1 MRILVTNDDGILAPG
16 LAALA
21 HALRPLGD
29 VDVVAPEAGQSGAA
43 HAITFMSPLI
53 TQRVKVGAEL
63 EGWSVDG
70 SPADCVKLGVR
81 ELCTGRPDLVVSGIN
96 AGSNRGVDVIYSGT
110 VAAAVEAAF
119 IGIPSLAVSLEAS
132 AVLDFD
138 RAAVHARAIV
148 ERAIAI
154 GISPGMVLNVN
165 IPRLDRGEPRG
176 VRIVQQSTAPWT
188 DTYDRRTDPRGR
200 AYFWLT
206 DQGDREPESEDTDL
220 SALRAGYVTV
230 TPLQY
235 DLTQYAQLAHLRAVW
250 GDSLA
255 RAARGGS
262 ARDETD

>member
-16 LAALA
+16 IQALA

-29 VDVVAPEAGQSGAA
+29 VDVVAPDAGQSGAA

-53 TQRVKVGAEL
+53 TQRVNVGEEL
-63 EGWSVDG
+63 QGWSVDG
-70 SPADCVKLGVR
+70 SPADCVKLAVCA
-81 ELCTGRPDLVVSGIN
+81 LCEGRPDLVVSGIN

-119 IGIPSLAVSLEAS
+119 IGIPAIAISLEAS
-132 AVLDFD
+132 RVLDFE

-148 ERAIAI
+148 ERAIELAI
-154 GISPGMVLNVN
+154 TPGMVLNVN
-165 IPRLDRGEPRG
+165 LPRLDRGEPRG
-176 VRIVQQSTAPWT
+176 VKVVPQSTAPWT
-188 DTYDRRTDPRGR
+188 DNYDRRTDPRGR

-220 SALRAGYVTV
+220 SALRAGYVTI

-235 DLTQYAQLAHLRAVW
+235 DLTQYAQLEHLRRTW
-250 GDSLA
+250 GEL
-255 RAARGGS
+255 RTGRN
-262 ARDETD
+262 